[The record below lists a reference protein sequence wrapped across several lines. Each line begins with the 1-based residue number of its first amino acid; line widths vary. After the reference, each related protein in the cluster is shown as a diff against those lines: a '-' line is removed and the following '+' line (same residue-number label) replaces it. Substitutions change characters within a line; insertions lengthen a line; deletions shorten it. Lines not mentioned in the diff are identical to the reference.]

1 MIVCCLLRTLIWIL
15 VLLTERFLIRIVS
28 TSLALLE
35 GKYVTSAYDNMAPLF
50 AIEKDTRQHMHVQV
64 KRRLWLWAY
73 SFTPA
78 TLWTPSWFRC
88 WAVSTRFIFCG
99 KKKKKT
105 ILKLLLFTAKR
116 TSSLC
121 RIRTIIQTTGGR
133 AARRSQ
139 WNRRQNLKDS
149 LNEWLMNSAKMRVV
163 WSHKSRL
170 FHLMWLIVMVKITI
184 EKIILIIII
193 IIIIYRRSIES
204 RL

>member
-99 KKKKKT
+99 KKKKNNYQAPPFYSKKDVKSLSYPYNYSNDWWKSGKT
-105 ILKLLLFTAKR
+105 VTVEPKTESEGQFEWVINEF
-116 TSSLC
+116 S
-121 RIRTIIQTTGGR
+121 
-133 AARRSQ
+133 
-139 WNRRQNLKDS
+139 KDACG
-149 LNEWLMNSAKMRVV
+149 M
-163 WSHKSRL
+163 
-170 FHLMWLIVMVKITI
+170 ITQV
-184 EKIILIIII
+184 
-193 IIIIYRRSIES
+193 
-204 RL
+204 